1 MTQIDPTLKAGDDA
15 AAAVQKTPNRV
26 TIESLYDKIAT
37 VEYYNP
43 EAVPHMTIAIVVL
56 KNGFVVTG
64 ESAPADP
71 ENFDLNLGKEFAHKA
86 AVAKIWPLE
95 GYLLREAL
103 AAGKG

>member
-1 MTQIDPTLKAGDDA
+1 MANIDPTLKAGDDA
-15 AAAVQKTPNRV
+15 VAAVQKTSNRV
-26 TIESLYDKIAT
+26 TIESLYEKIDT

-71 ENFDLNLGKEFAHKA
+71 GNFDPELGKKLAHKA
-86 AVAKIWPLE
+86 AVVKMWPLE
-95 GYLLREAL
+95 GYLLREKL
-103 AAGKG
+103 AAEDV

>member
-1 MTQIDPTLKAGDDA
+1 MTKINPALKASDDA

-26 TIESLYDKIAT
+26 TLESLYDKIAT

-71 ENFDLNLGKEFAHKA
+71 ENFDLELGKELAHKA
-86 AVAKIWPLE
+86 AVVKIWPLE
-95 GYLLREAL
+95 GYVLRERL
-103 AAGKG
+103 SQTEG